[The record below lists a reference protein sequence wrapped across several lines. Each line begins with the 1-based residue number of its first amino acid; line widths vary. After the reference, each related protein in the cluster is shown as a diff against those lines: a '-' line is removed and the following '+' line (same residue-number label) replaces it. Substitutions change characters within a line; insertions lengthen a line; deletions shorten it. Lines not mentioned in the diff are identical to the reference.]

1 MLAAACVRFTAL
13 VYLAA
18 GGRAVVASWC
28 CCSTYWGW
36 VGDRW
41 AHGGL
46 QRNERVV
53 QKIKQCAVSNHLNH
67 PSIHH
72 QPPTAIHHP
81 PTNHHPPADPEE
93 AARLTEEV
101 EAALLEGDR
110 VTLRQFNV
118 SG

>member
-1 MLAAACVRFTAL
+1 VLAAACVRFTAL

-67 PSIHH
+67 PSISNHQPPSTH
-72 QPPTAIHHP
+72 QPPT
-81 PTNHHPPADPEE
+81 HHPPADPEE